1 MINKLSYSR
10 RFHILNKTLL
20 ILTIVTPIKS
30 DNVVQFR

>member
-10 RFHILNKTLL
+10 HFHILNKALL